1 MRNTILGQVV
11 NVLDKFGYADGWR
24 VDEHVRLVAD
34 TTGDGNKDIVGFG
47 GNGLFVSTSN
57 GDNSFN
63 APSLVLDAFGYNDGW
78 RVDEHIRYM
87 ADLRKTGRAD
97 VVGFGADGVSVSL
110 NNGGGEFG
118 SPFVA
123 SSSFGVSEGWNMSIH
138 LRFLADATG
147 DGFLDIVGFADS
159 FIYVSKG
166 NGDGTFGTPTQVL
179 ERFCLRDGWTITD
192 DVRTLADMTGTG
204 NVDVVGFGGPGVFI
218 SYNNGNGTFQD
229 PQQVIAQFGYN
240 AGGWRVEK
248 HPRYVADVTGD
259 GRGDLVGFAD
269 DGVYVSYNNGD
280 GTFSAPAVLV
290 VSGFGY
296 AAGNWRV
303 EKHPRFVVDLTG
315 DGRADIIGFGDDGVY
330 VAYNDGTGNFGPI
343 QQLDTAF
350 SYNGGW
356 TENQTVRW
364 VANLF

>member
-1 MRNTILGQVV
+1 
-11 NVLDKFGYADGWR
+11 
-24 VDEHVRLVAD
+24 
-34 TTGDGNKDIVGFG
+34 
-47 GNGLFVSTSN
+47 
-57 GDNSFN
+57 
-63 APSLVLDAFGYNDGW
+63 
-78 RVDEHIRYM
+78 M
-87 ADLRKTGRAD
+87 ASREA
-97 VVGFGADGVSVSL
+97 
-110 NNGGGEFG
+110 
-118 SPFVA
+118 
-123 SSSFGVSEGWNMSIH
+123 
-138 LRFLADATG
+138 
-147 DGFLDIVGFADS
+147 
-159 FIYVSKG
+159 
-166 NGDGTFGTPTQVL
+166 
-179 ERFCLRDGWTITD
+179 
-192 DVRTLADMTGTG
+192 
-204 NVDVVGFGGPGVFI
+204 
-218 SYNNGNGTFQD
+218 
-229 PQQVIAQFGYN
+229 
-240 AGGWRVEK
+240 
-248 HPRYVADVTGD
+248 PRYVADVTGD

-280 GTFSAPAVLV
+280 GTFSSPAVLV